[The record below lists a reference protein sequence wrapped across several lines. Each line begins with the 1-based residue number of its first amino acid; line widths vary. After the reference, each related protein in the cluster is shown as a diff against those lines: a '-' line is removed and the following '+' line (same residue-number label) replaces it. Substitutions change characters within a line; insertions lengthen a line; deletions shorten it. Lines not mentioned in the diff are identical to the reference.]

1 VTLLAARQPQA
12 MCDQYAE
19 CHKSAQE
26 QLDKAEQCFDLGDEG
41 RDLAEKLH
49 DSATKQLDIAAK
61 QQSIGNEQH
70 IQADKLDEQA
80 VKSDDLGR
88 LFNALSRLNLAAL
101 SFRPLLLIQ
110 VSDFDQIV
118 TG

>member
-1 VTLLAARQPQA
+1 MQN
-12 MCDQYAE
+12 D
-19 CHKSAQE
+19 HKSAQE

-88 LFNALSRLNLAAL
+88 RLQANAVEIEGNT
-101 SFRPLLLIQ
+101 
-110 VSDFDQIV
+110 QIV
-118 TG
+118 PRGQRPRSHAR